1 MTVIVVEEETHGDIA
16 ICANMR
22 SAFKYLIEKRWL
34 EAEDTPQEIDRLM
47 AEYEKDNDFLD
58 GHFYFHEVKVYNK

>member
-1 MTVIVVEEETHGDIA
+1 MTVIIIEEEWHGIIA

-34 EAEDTPQEIDRLM
+34 EVENTPQEIDRLIT
-47 AEYEKDNDFLD
+47 EYKKDKDFLD
-58 GHFYFHEVKVYNK
+58 GRFYFNKVKVYNK